1 MFTPNA
7 LEFGRRILGYFILNV
22 THVALVELRGFSV
35 FEDHKVNV
43 FLSGERQTRK
53 NLE

>member
-7 LEFGRRILGYFILNV
+7 LEFGRRILGYFILDV
-22 THVALVELRGFSV
+22 THVALVEFRGLSV
-35 FEDHKVNV
+35 FEYHEVDV
-43 FLSGERQTRK
+43 FLSGEGQTRK